1 MYYNNYVYIFSR
13 STVRDTTRFSKKP
26 ERNYITMKERFN
38 IEIADIQFSI
48 VSDEGEEF
56 VRQTVETV
64 DKRVKDLIINNKRCS
79 KLDAVILCALDY
91 CGERQKAEKKIR
103 SLEAQVE
110 LLETNMRRL
119 REEAEQSK
127 GTQVSAH
134 EADAHETD
142 AHTAA
147 SENIAAPEAPAA
159 AETAPDDD
167 SAKQSSTKSEND
179 AVQSKLRMIEELL
192 GGKKN

>member
-1 MYYNNYVYIFSR
+1 
-13 STVRDTTRFSKKP
+13 
-26 ERNYITMKERFN
+26 MKERFN

-56 VRQTVETV
+56 VHQIVETV
-64 DKRVKDLIINNKRCS
+64 DKRVRDLIINNKRCS

-91 CGERQKAEKKIR
+91 CGEKQKADRKIK

-119 REEAEQSK
+119 REESEAHAEA
-127 GTQVSAH
+127 SAK
-134 EADAHETD
+134 EEAAADAPAKEE
-142 AHTAA
+142 APAEPA
-147 SENIAAPEAPAA
+147 LAENTAPEAAAPADEDKKS
-159 AETAPDDD
+159 AEA
-167 SAKQSSTKSEND
+167 SSESEHD

>member
-1 MYYNNYVYIFSR
+1 MYIFFR
-13 STVRDTTRFSKKP
+13 KAWRNGAP
-26 ERNYITMKERFN
+26 EGDCIHMKERFN

-56 VRQTVETV
+56 VHQIVETV
-64 DKRVKDLIINNKRCS
+64 DKRVRDLIINNKRCS

-91 CGERQKAEKKIR
+91 CGEKQKADRKIK

-119 REEAEQSK
+119 REESEAHAED
-127 GTQVSAH
+127 SAK
-134 EADAHETD
+134 EEPATD
-142 AHTAA
+142 APAPAKEEAPAEPAPAA
-147 SENIAAPEAPAA
+147 NTAPEAAAPANEDKKS
-159 AETAPDDD
+159 AEA
-167 SAKQSSTKSEND
+167 SSEREHD